1 MTVEQDLERLLG
13 KDCRTKVIL
22 TRKAV
27 ADIEALDR
35 GLQSIVVAA
44 IVRRARGGPLL
55 KPRGLGEPL
64 GRGLAGVAAKI
75 KLKRHGMRIVYRPVE
90 RGDAIVMEILAVG
103 PRDAGEVYREVA
115 RRLNEIDKDAAGAS
129 AREPPK

>member
-1 MTVEQDLERLLG
+1 MNVEQDLERLLG

-64 GRGLAGVAAKI
+64 GRGLAGVAKI
-75 KLKRHGMRIVYRPVE
+75 KLKRHGIRIAYRPVE
-90 RGDAIVMEILAVG
+90 MGEAIVMEILAVG
-103 PRDAGEVYREVA
+103 PRAAGEVYREVA
-115 RRLNEIDKDAAGAS
+115 RRLNEMDKGAAGAS
-129 AREPPK
+129 PRDPPK